1 MDGMAG
7 MGVDAPVR
15 VHVGRFQLVMLLSVI
30 CGVLLA
36 TSLWLGWERIRV
48 AAELERQAMK
58 ISAALERE

>member
-1 MDGMAG
+1 
-7 MGVDAPVR
+7 
-15 VHVGRFQLVMLLSVI
+15 MLLSVI